1 MRTAHTQG
9 PWEVQGEGFVV
20 GGEGDAPNAD
30 FVSLRYITAPTVSRD
45 HEPEAA
51 ELEANARLFAAAPDL
66 LAAVKGLRALIL
78 AEFPAAFECVD
89 GERADT
95 AIAKAEGIAQAVS
108 R

>member
-45 HEPEAA
+45 HEP
-51 ELEANARLFAAAPDL
+51 
-66 LAAVKGLRALIL
+66 
-78 AEFPAAFECVD
+78 
-89 GERADT
+89 
-95 AIAKAEGIAQAVS
+95 
-108 R
+108 